1 MDKNEIKNAYIR
13 MLQNK
18 ELDDNILNKPELFMK
33 YMKMMSLVEKYLSYE
48 DMVDCWEY
56 VELKNNWKDVEF
68 PAKEKFEQDKL
79 F

>member
-18 ELDDNILNKPELFMK
+18 ELDDNILHKPELFMK

-68 PAKEKFEQDKL
+68 PAKEKLVQDKL

>member
-18 ELDDNILNKPELFMK
+18 ELDDNILHKPELFMK

-56 VELKNNWKDVEF
+56 VELKNNWRDVEF
-68 PAKEKFEQDKL
+68 PAKEKLVQDKL